1 MKAFILAGGKGTRL
15 YPYTVTFPKPL
26 VPIGD
31 KPIIEIMLRQLKAA
45 GVTEISIS
53 VGHLAELLMAYLGD
67 GSKLGVR
74 IRYVREDKPLGT
86 IGPLAL
92 VGDLPENFL
101 LMNGDVLTDLDY
113 AQLYRSHVEAGA
125 LVSISTYRKKVSID
139 LGVLVSER
147 GAVTDY
153 LEKPTYTYDV
163 SMGVYVLNRAVL
175 EHIPAGE
182 YFDFPS
188 LIKTLLAKKLLVRT
202 VPFDGIWLDIG
213 RPSDY
218 QEAQET
224 FGTLRSKLLP
234 EGA

>member
-125 LVSISTYRKKVSID
+125 LVSISAYRKKVSID